1 MKVVFENLNNNDY
14 EHDIIF
20 LSLTTYSSGIEDVSV
35 LFDGINYTA
44 RVNIDE
50 KGRRSFK
57 RCGKVY
63 DFEIVK
69 ETGRK

>member
-20 LSLTTYSSGIEDVSV
+20 LYLTTYSSGMEVVSV
-35 LFDGINYTA
+35 MFDGFYYKA
-44 RVNIDE
+44 PVNIDE
-50 KGRRSFK
+50 KGHRSFN

-69 ETGRK
+69 E

>member
-1 MKVVFENLNNNDY
+1 MKAVFENLNNNDY

-20 LSLTTYSSGIEDVSV
+20 VSLTTYSSGIEVVSV
-35 LFDGINYTA
+35 LFDGFYYRG

-57 RCGKVY
+57 HCGKEY
-63 DFEIVK
+63 GLKIV
-69 ETGRK
+69 EV

>member
-20 LSLTTYSSGIEDVSV
+20 LCLEIYSSGFEIVTV
-35 LFDGINYTA
+35 LFDGFYYRG

-57 RCGKVY
+57 RCGKEY
-63 DFEIVK
+63 GFEIVK
-69 ETGRK
+69 E

>member
-20 LSLTTYSSGIEDVSV
+20 VRLTTYSSGIEVVSV
-35 LFDGINYTA
+35 LFDGIYYSA

-50 KGRRSFK
+50 KGHRSFK
-57 RCGKVY
+57 RYGKVY

-69 ETGRK
+69 E

>member
-20 LSLTTYSSGIEDVSV
+20 VSLTTYSSGIEVVSV
-35 LFDGINYTA
+35 LFDGIHYSA
-44 RVNIDE
+44 KVNIDE
-50 KGRRSFK
+50 KGHRSFK
-57 RCGKVY
+57 RYGKVY

-69 ETGRK
+69 E

>member
-69 ETGRK
+69 RG

>member
-1 MKVVFENLNNNDY
+1 MKAVFENLNNNDY

-20 LSLTTYSSGIEDVSV
+20 LCLEIYSSGFEIVTV
-35 LFDGINYTA
+35 LFDGFYYRG

-57 RCGKVY
+57 HLGKEY
-63 DFEIVK
+63 AFEIVMV
-69 ETGRK
+69 

>member
-69 ETGRK
+69 E

>member
-20 LSLTTYSSGIEDVSV
+20 LYLTTYSSGREDVSV
-35 LFDGINYTA
+35 MFDGFYYQA
-44 RVNIDE
+44 PVNIDE
-50 KGRRSFK
+50 KGNRSFK

-69 ETGRK
+69 E

>member
-20 LSLTTYSSGIEDVSV
+20 VCLSIYSSGIEAVSV
-35 LFDGINYTA
+35 LFDGIYYKA

-57 RCGKVY
+57 RYGKVY
-63 DFEIVK
+63 DFEIVN
-69 ETGRK
+69 E

>member
-20 LSLTTYSSGIEDVSV
+20 LCLEIYSSGFEIVTV
-35 LFDGINYTA
+35 LFDGLYYRD

-50 KGRRSFK
+50 KGHRSFK
-57 RCGKVY
+57 RYGKVY
-63 DFEIVK
+63 NFEIVK
-69 ETGRK
+69 E

>member
-57 RCGKVY
+57 RCGKEY
-63 DFEIVK
+63 GFEIVK
-69 ETGRK
+69 E

>member
-20 LSLTTYSSGIEDVSV
+20 LSFKPYSSGIEVVSV
-35 LFDGINYTA
+35 LFDGIHYSA

-57 RCGKVY
+57 HCGKEY
-63 DFEIVK
+63 GFEIVK
-69 ETGRK
+69 E